1 MNFVCGTCD
10 RPRLF
15 RMEGNTYDYIDFF
28 LLHIC
33 EVLAICIN
41 IPEHFLQTYTVLNIS
56 THIIHFFDNQMGLAL
71 C

>member
-1 MNFVCGTCD
+1 
-10 RPRLF
+10 
-15 RMEGNTYDYIDFF
+15 MEGNTYDYIDFF